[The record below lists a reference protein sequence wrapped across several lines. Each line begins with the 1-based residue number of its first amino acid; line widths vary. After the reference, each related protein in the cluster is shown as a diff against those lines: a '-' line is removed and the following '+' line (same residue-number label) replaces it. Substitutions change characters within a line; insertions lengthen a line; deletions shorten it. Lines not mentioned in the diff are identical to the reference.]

1 MVEEP
6 KSIVVV
12 EDDAGMRKALE
23 RLLRV
28 AGYKTELFPS
38 AEAMIAAQA
47 ADSADCLILDIHL
60 PGISGIE
67 LLRRLSASG
76 RRSPVIFITAQD
88 DDAAREEAPHALGDR
103 AVRDELLERERDLR
117 EITNRDARSSE
128 RDRT

>member
-88 DDAAREEAPHALGDR
+88 DDAAREEARQLDCVAYLRKPFDGT
-103 AVRDELLERERDLR
+103 VLLAAIRQGLLAH
-117 EITNRDARSSE
+117 TSN
-128 RDRT
+128 